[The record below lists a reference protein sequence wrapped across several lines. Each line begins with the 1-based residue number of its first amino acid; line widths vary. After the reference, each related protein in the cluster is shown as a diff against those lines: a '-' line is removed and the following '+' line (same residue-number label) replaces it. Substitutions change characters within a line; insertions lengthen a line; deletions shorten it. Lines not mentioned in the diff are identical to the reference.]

1 MTLISTNYPSIG
13 NLFDDFLNTESGNWR
28 RRNYS
33 STETTLPK
41 VNIKE
46 NEDGFVVEIAAP
58 GMKKEDFH
66 ILLDKDILTISSEK
80 NEETDESNNYL
91 RREFDY
97 QSFQREFTLP
107 ETADGEKIKG
117 TYRDGILIINIPKK
131 EEAKPKP
138 AKTISI
144 S

>member
-1 MTLISTNYPSIG
+1 MTLIRTNYPTLS

-33 STETTLPK
+33 STDTTLPK

-46 NEDGFVVEIAAP
+46 NDNGFVVEIAAP
-58 GMKKEDFH
+58 GMKKKDFN

-80 NEETDESNNYL
+80 NEETENGSTYL

-107 ETADGEKIKG
+107 DTADGEKING
-117 TYRDGILIINIPKK
+117 AYENGILTISIPKK

>member
-28 RRNYS
+28 RGNYS
-33 STETTLPK
+33 STDTTLPK

-46 NEDGFVVEIAAP
+46 NDNGFVVEIAAP
-58 GMKKEDFH
+58 GMKKEDFN
-66 ILLDKDILTISSEK
+66 ILLDKDLLTISSEK
-80 NEETDESNNYL
+80 NEETDDSSTYL

-107 ETADGEKIKG
+107 DTADGEKIKG
-117 TYRDGILIINIPKK
+117 AYRDGILTISIPKK
-131 EEAKPKP
+131 EEAKPRP
-138 AKTISI
+138 AKTIRI

>member
-33 STETTLPK
+33 STDTTLPK

-46 NEDGFVVEIAAP
+46 NDNGFVVEIAAP
-58 GMKKEDFH
+58 GMKKEDFN
-66 ILLDKDILTISSEK
+66 ILLDKDLLTISSEK
-80 NEETDESNNYL
+80 NEETDDSSTYL

-107 ETADGEKIKG
+107 DTADGEKIKG
-117 TYRDGILIINIPKK
+117 AYRDGILTKHSQK
-131 EEAKPKP
+131 GRG
-138 AKTISI
+138 
-144 S
+144 

>member
-1 MTLISTNYPSIG
+1 MTLISTDYPSIS
-13 NLFDDFLNTESGNWR
+13 NLFDDLFNTESGNWR

-46 NEDGFVVEIAAP
+46 NESGFEVEIAAP
-58 GMKKEDFH
+58 GMKKEDFN
-66 ILLDKDILTISSEK
+66 IMLDKDILTISSEK
-80 NEETDESNNYL
+80 NEETDESSIYL
-91 RREFDY
+91 RKEFDY

-107 ETADGEKIKG
+107 DTADGEKIKG
-117 TYRDGILIINIPKK
+117 AYKNGILTITIPKK

>member
-1 MTLISTNYPSIG
+1 MTLIGTNYPTLG

-33 STETTLPK
+33 STDTTLPK

-46 NEDGFVVEIAAP
+46 NDNGFVVEIAAP
-58 GMKKEDFH
+58 GMKKDDFN

-80 NEETDESNNYL
+80 NEETDDSSTYL

-107 ETADGEKIKG
+107 DTADGDKIKG
-117 TYRDGILIINIPKK
+117 AYEHGILTITIPKK
-131 EEAKPKP
+131 EEAQ
-138 AKTISI
+138 A
-144 S
+144 

>member
-1 MTLISTNYPSIG
+1 MTLISTNYPSIS

-33 STETTLPK
+33 STDTTLPK
-41 VNIKE
+41 VNIME
-46 NEDGFVVEIAAP
+46 NDNGFVVEIAAP
-58 GMKKEDFH
+58 GMKKEDFN

-80 NEETDESNNYL
+80 NEEKKDDSIYL
-91 RREFDY
+91 RKEFDY

-107 ETADGEKIKG
+107 DTADGDKIKG
-117 TYRDGILIINIPKK
+117 AYSNGILTITIPKK